1 MLRARQ
7 RGRRTGA
14 TGRRAMMA
22 DQKNLVLAIVI
33 SVVIL
38 LGYQMF
44 FEKPRREEQQTQ
56 QQTQQQSQQQQAGQ
70 QQPAQ
75 TPQAAPG
82 QPGAAP
88 AEPGALV
95 SEMPQLGVDTSG
107 VVGGSAA
114 DPKAERTAALK
125 QSPRVVIH
133 SPALSGSLALK
144 GARIDDLLLNKYR
157 ETLKPNSP
165 NVELLHP
172 AGTAR
177 PYYAEFG
184 WLGDRSIK
192 VPDRNAV
199 WTADRSELSP
209 GNPVTLSWDNGAGLV
224 FEQRID
230 LDNDYVFT
238 VTQRVRNAGDADVT
252 LAPYGLVSRTGQP
265 EILDFY
271 ILHEGLL
278 GVINDTLQEIDY
290 SDLVEGGPKRF
301 ETTGGWLGITD
312 KYWLAAVIPDQK
324 SHVRVSFNSAKAGT
338 VDKFQADFLMDGRV
352 VPKGG
357 VTEVTNRLFAGAKQV
372 PLLDAYESKLG
383 IPRFDLAVDF
393 GWFYFL
399 TKPIFYA
406 LLWFEKYLGNVG
418 LAILALTVAIKL
430 LFFPLANKSYKAMSK
445 MKALQPKMQAL
456 KDRYGE
462 DRQRMNQELMALYKK
477 EGVNPAAGCLPM
489 VIQIP
494 VFFAL
499 YKVLFVTIEMRHAPF
514 YGWIHDLSAKD
525 PLGMLQLFGLVQWNV
540 PPILDVIN
548 IGIWPIIMGA
558 TMFFQMK
565 LNPQP
570 TDPIQAKIFMFMPLM
585 FAFILAPFPAG
596 LVIYWA
602 WNNVLSMAQ
611 QWLIMRR
618 MGVKV
623 T

>member
-1 MLRARQ
+1 
-7 RGRRTGA
+7 
-14 TGRRAMMA
+14 MMA

-56 QQTQQQSQQQQAGQ
+56 QQSQQQQAGQ

-82 QPGAAP
+82 QPGAVP
-88 AEPGALV
+88 AVPGAPV

-107 VVGGSAA
+107 VVGGAAA

-585 FAFILAPFPAG
+585 FTFILAPFPAG

>member
-1 MLRARQ
+1 
-7 RGRRTGA
+7 
-14 TGRRAMMA
+14 MMA

-82 QPGAAP
+82 QPGAVP
-88 AEPGALV
+88 AVPGAPV

-107 VVGGSAA
+107 VVGGAAA

-585 FAFILAPFPAG
+585 FTFILAPFPAG

>member
-1 MLRARQ
+1 
-7 RGRRTGA
+7 
-14 TGRRAMMA
+14 
-22 DQKNLVLAIVI
+22 
-33 SVVIL
+33 
-38 LGYQMF
+38 
-44 FEKPRREEQQTQ
+44 
-56 QQTQQQSQQQQAGQ
+56 
-70 QQPAQ
+70 
-75 TPQAAPG
+75 
-82 QPGAAP
+82 
-88 AEPGALV
+88 
-95 SEMPQLGVDTSG
+95 
-107 VVGGSAA
+107 
-114 DPKAERTAALK
+114 
-125 QSPRVVIH
+125 
-133 SPALSGSLALK
+133 
-144 GARIDDLLLNKYR
+144 
-157 ETLKPNSP
+157 
-165 NVELLHP
+165 
-172 AGTAR
+172 
-177 PYYAEFG
+177 
-184 WLGDRSIK
+184 
-192 VPDRNAV
+192 
-199 WTADRSELSP
+199 
-209 GNPVTLSWDNGAGLV
+209 VTLSWDNGAGLV
-224 FEQRID
+224 FEQRIE

-238 VTQRVRNAGDADVT
+238 VTQRVRNAGDADIT

-265 EILDFY
+265 DILDFY

-357 VTEVTNRLFAGAKQV
+357 VIEVTNRLFAGAKQV

-548 IGIWPIIMGA
+548 IGIWPLIMGA

-585 FAFILAPFPAG
+585 FTFILAPFPAG

>member
-1 MLRARQ
+1 
-7 RGRRTGA
+7 
-14 TGRRAMMA
+14 MMA

-44 FEKPRREEQQTQ
+44 FEKPRHEQQQAQQQTQ
-56 QQTQQQSQQQQAGQ
+56 QQTTG

-75 TPQAAPG
+75 APQAAPG

-88 AEPGALV
+88 AVPGAPV

-107 VVGGSAA
+107 VVGGAAA
-114 DPKAERTAALK
+114 DPKAERAAALK

-157 ETLKPNSP
+157 ETLAANSP

-192 VPDRNAV
+192 LPDRNTV

-209 GNPVTLSWDNGAGLV
+209 GKPVTLSWDNGAGLV
-224 FEQRID
+224 FEQRIE

-238 VTQRVRNAGDADVT
+238 VTQRVRNAGDADIT

-265 EILDFY
+265 DILDFY

-357 VTEVTNRLFAGAKQV
+357 VIEVTNRLFAGAKQV

-548 IGIWPIIMGA
+548 IGIWPLIMGA

-585 FAFILAPFPAG
+585 FTFILAPFPAG